1 MKINAD
7 NKFSTVQVE
16 YETEKLEA
24 IRFYLRDR
32 QTTVERELAE
42 AIEALFK
49 KSVPVQVRDY
59 IERKNAPPSQPVV
72 TEQQSDK

>member
-1 MKINAD
+1 MKTNID

-59 IERKNAPPSQPVV
+59 IERKNAPTPQPVV
-72 TEQQSDK
+72 TDQQSDK

>member
-1 MKINAD
+1 MKANID

-59 IERKNAPPSQPVV
+59 IERKNAPPSKPVK
-72 TEQQSDK
+72 TEQ

>member
-16 YETEKLEA
+16 VETEKLEA
-24 IRFYLRDR
+24 IRFYLRDK

-59 IERKNAPPSQPVV
+59 IERKNAPPPQPVA
-72 TEQQSDK
+72 TDQQGDK

>member
-1 MKINAD
+1 MKANID

-59 IERKNAPPSQPVV
+59 IERKNALPPQPVV
-72 TEQQSDK
+72 TDQQSDK

>member
-1 MKINAD
+1 MKANID

-16 YETEKLEA
+16 YETEKREA

-59 IERKNAPPSQPVV
+59 IERKNAPPPQPVV
-72 TEQQSDK
+72 TDQQSDK

>member
-1 MKINAD
+1 MKTNID
-7 NKFSTVQVE
+7 NKFSAVQVE

-32 QTTVERELAE
+32 HTTVERELAD

-59 IERKNAPPSQPVV
+59 IERKNAPPPQPVA
-72 TEQQSDK
+72 TDQQSDK

>member
-1 MKINAD
+1 MKTNID

-59 IERKNAPPSQPVV
+59 IERKNATPPQPVV
-72 TEQQSDK
+72 TDQQSDK

>member
-1 MKINAD
+1 MKANID

-24 IRFYLRDR
+24 IRFYLRDN

-49 KSVPVQVRDY
+49 KKRSRTGSGLY
-59 IERKNAPPSQPVV
+59 RKKKCSASATCSHGSAER
-72 TEQQSDK
+72 

>member
-1 MKINAD
+1 MKSNTD

-24 IRFYLRDR
+24 IRFYLKDR
-32 QTTVERELAE
+32 HTTVERELAE
-42 AIEALFK
+42 AIEVLFK

-59 IERKNAPPSQPVV
+59 IERKNAPPPQPVV
-72 TEQQSDK
+72 TDQQSDK

>member
-1 MKINAD
+1 MKTNID

>member
-1 MKINAD
+1 MKTNID

-32 QTTVERELAE
+32 HTTVERELSE

-59 IERKNAPPSQPVV
+59 IERKNAPPPQPVV
-72 TEQQSDK
+72 TDQQSDK

>member
-1 MKINAD
+1 MKSNTD

-24 IRFYLRDR
+24 IRFYLKDR
-32 QTTVERELAE
+32 HTTVERELAE

-49 KSVPVQVRDY
+49 KNVPVQVRDY
-59 IERKNAPPSQPVV
+59 IERKNAPPPQPVV
-72 TEQQSDK
+72 TDQQSDK